1 MRFEDREKI
10 ALWKFGYI
18 APAYNKTHN
27 FQSNAAYFKSL
38 EGKELRNPVTNTVRC
53 YCKGTFENWLSL
65 YCRNGLEGL
74 MPGLRSDAGTFRALS
89 DDAQRFIID
98 QITRYPRIL
107 NTIIRNRLLEN
118 RLIDDGTSQSTIDRF
133 VKNYHMRCPKKDEY
147 HEGKDRKAFEFDYA
161 NQLWQADT
169 TYLGKIDGR
178 QTYLMMILDDASRM
192 AVSFEVFFA
201 DNAVNFQKILK
212 NGVKTYGIPSMLLVD
227 NGSPYSNH
235 QLHMICARLGIQL
248 IHAPPRDGSVKGKVE
263 KSFKTLKDSIYYCE
277 DWGQYKSLDDINL
290 RVSEYIYTDYNTKSH
305 GTTET
310 DNEGNLL
317 NARDRYLRDADRFIY
332 KDEDE
337 IDQIFLHRY
346 KRKVRTDAT
355 IRYDNIFYEVPM
367 EYIGESVTLIIDPI
381 DLSKAWIKSAEG
393 AALLPVSVLDRKANR
408 KVKRR
413 QHIKI
418 GGE

>member
-1 MRFEDREKI
+1 M
-10 ALWKFGYI
+10 LWKDLH
-18 APAYNKTHN
+18 NK
-27 FQSNAAYFKSL
+27 
-38 EGKELRNPVTNTVRC
+38 
-53 YCKGTFENWLSL
+53 
-65 YCRNGLEGL
+65 
-74 MPGLRSDAGTFRALS
+74 
-89 DDAQRFIID
+89 
-98 QITRYPRIL
+98 
-107 NTIIRNRLLEN
+107 
-118 RLIDDGTSQSTIDRF
+118 
-133 VKNYHMRCPKKDEY
+133 
-147 HEGKDRKAFEFDYA
+147 
-161 NQLWQADT
+161 
-169 TYLGKIDGR
+169 GKI
-178 QTYLMMILDDASRM
+178 
-192 AVSFEVFFA
+192 
-201 DNAVNFQKILK
+201 
-212 NGVKTYGIPSMLLVD
+212 
-227 NGSPYSNH
+227 
-235 QLHMICARLGIQL
+235 
-248 IHAPPRDGSVKGKVE
+248 E
-263 KSFKTLKDSIYYCE
+263 KSFSTLKNSIYYCE
-277 DWGQYKSLDDINL
+277 DWSQYKSLEDINL
-290 RVSEYIYTDYNTKSH
+290 RVNEYIYTDYNTKSH

-317 NARDRYLRDADRFIY
+317 NARERYLRDADRFIY